1 MKSEELQKELKKLYK
16 EKEQL
21 EKKIKT
27 LETDYAKTKESE
39 DIESGVDA
47 RLAKFYNHNVPSDEN
62 NDYMSWCISDE
73 GCDIFEKYV
82 RFDYLNRYETYYFTD
97 LFYDSFFNELREQE
111 ENGDLKEGTVK
122 IFEDILNS
130 EHKLKSLDSLDED
143 AIQIFEELEKFYYGI
158 KSDKF
163 QFDW

>member
-97 LFYDSFFNELREQE
+97 LFYDSFFKYLN
-111 ENGDLKEGTVK
+111 
-122 IFEDILNS
+122 IF
-130 EHKLKSLDSLDED
+130 
-143 AIQIFEELEKFYYGI
+143 
-158 KSDKF
+158 
-163 QFDW
+163 